1 MNKDLY
7 PAIFKRKSFHSF
19 KLAKEARITLE
30 ELKDIEAAFLTFEPL
45 YKDIKVGMQIVPAQG
60 PGLKRDAEYCIL
72 LYSEK
77 KDNSLVNLGYLGE
90 QLDLYLVNKNIAT
103 LWFGFG
109 NTKLKTYQD
118 LEFVTMIAIAKTDGP
133 EAFRKDISEFKRF
146 PVEDIW
152 KGETLGVAEVARLAP
167 SACNFQPWFVE
178 NHDGLLKIYRHK
190 NKNNF
195 FKMPTFIA
203 FRFNRIDVGIFLCF
217 LELALQEKG
226 YSFKRTLFV
235 DPADKKVEFTK
246 VAEYML
252 VK

>member
-19 KLAKEARITLE
+19 KLSEEASITPE
-30 ELKDIEAAFLTFEPL
+30 QLKDIEAAFLTLEPL
-45 YKDIKVGMQIVPAQG
+45 YKDIKVAIQIVPAQG
-60 PGLKRDAEYCIL
+60 PGLKQDAEYCIL

-77 KDNSLVNLGYLGE
+77 KDNYLVNLGYLGE
-90 QLDLYLVNKNIAT
+90 QLDLYLVGKNIAT

-109 NTKLKTYQD
+109 STKMKTYQD
-118 LEFVTMIAIAKTDGP
+118 LEFVTMIAIAKTEGP
-133 EAFRKDISEFKRF
+133 DAFRKDISEFKRL
-146 PVEDIW
+146 PIENIW
-152 KGETLGVAEVARLAP
+152 KGDTLGLAEVARLAP
-167 SACNFQPWFVE
+167 SACNSQPWFVE
-178 NHDGLLKIYRHK
+178 NQDGLLMVYRHK
-190 NKNNF
+190 NMNSF
-195 FKMPTFIA
+195 FKMSTLLA

-226 YSFKRTLFV
+226 YNFKRALFV

-252 VK
+252 IK